1 MPVDRGGECLEGGL
15 AARQS
20 RFGFML
26 TRCAEEVADSNALP
40 PALEL
45 LPVSLDI
52 LELRERELPLAALA
66 RDLVLEALDVLDD
79 FGVLLVASGIEVAF
93 YEPGLGVGTDV
104 CVVVSEVDDGVENP
118 SDEIGE

>member
-52 LELRERELPLAALA
+52 LELLADPALPGRSATASAWAAA
-66 RDLVLEALDVLDD
+66 PWSSGSV
-79 FGVLLVASGIEVAF
+79 GVTA
-93 YEPGLGVGTDV
+93 
-104 CVVVSEVDDGVENP
+104 CH
-118 SDEIGE
+118 